1 MMFMEF
7 KLDFTYSFSN
17 CEKFVYL
24 KLTLG
29 VKGCYKVK
37 PYKVWIQ
44 VAQEW

>member
-17 CEKFVYL
+17 FEEFVYL

-29 VKGCYKVK
+29 VKVYKVK

-44 VAQEW
+44 IAQEW